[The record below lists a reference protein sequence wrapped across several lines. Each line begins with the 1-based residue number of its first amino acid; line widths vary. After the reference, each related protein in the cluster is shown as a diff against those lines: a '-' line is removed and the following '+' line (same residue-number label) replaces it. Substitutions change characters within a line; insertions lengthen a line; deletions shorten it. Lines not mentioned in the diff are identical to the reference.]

1 MTVPLPVQIT
11 DLPAADRQTGQPA
24 IGDLLFR
31 PNISLNGSIDAGTL
45 SFLMERLEKVR
56 ADDDDLRMELNTLGG
71 DADVA
76 RRIALEIRLFRKHSG
91 RRAWCVGKTNIYS
104 AGVTIFAAF
113 ATQNRFLTTE
123 CGAPR
128 PRAEYAA
135 DSGAERPDEVEY
147 TDRAGFARNAEDCR
161 TVRARRVPGAR
172 GGQQSYLRD
181 ALRSS
186 VGKLVRQR
194 RRGLWVRVGFP
205 CPRMTDQL
213 PKEAVPH
220 QAQQPRNILSSWNL
234 PISGKF

>member
-91 RRAWCVGKTNIYS
+91 RRAWCVGKTNVYS

-113 ATQNRFLTTE
+113 ATQNRFLTKDAVLLVHERSMQQTVE
-123 CGAPR
+123 L
-128 PRAEYAA
+128 
-135 DSGAERPDEVEY
+135 SGPTRSNIQIVQGLLEMLKTAERVE
-147 TDRAGFARNAEDCR
+147 REGFQQLVEGSNLTFETLYHHALGQWYVSAEEALEHGL
-161 TVRARRVPGAR
+161 VSRV
-172 GGQQSYLRD
+172 LD
-181 ALRSS
+181 
-186 VGKLVRQR
+186 
-194 RRGLWVRVGFP
+194 
-205 CPRMTDQL
+205 
-213 PKEAVPH
+213 
-220 QAQQPRNILSSWNL
+220 
-234 PISGKF
+234 